1 MACPTPLTL
10 HIGLQK
16 TGTTLIQR
24 SLRKLRPV
32 LRNHGIIYID
42 RSDINGLNSLRGW
55 VAFNKTKPELRPA
68 FIREL
73 GELVSEKIE
82 QASGVS
88 PVRHVLISNEAL
100 VGFNSPNYRLPFRPK
115 AELAILEFMEALAP
129 EDTRLVL
136 YVRRQDR
143 LIESAYMQRIHAGRA
158 FTFEEYLARI
168 DDGPIID
175 FENLVERLEK
185 LPTVTKVT
193 TRPFEFIGA
202 GNVPFVA
209 DFLDAAGLPDVDL
222 SPIADLPRSNPSY
235 TGPAYQCAL
244 TINRH
249 VSGRN
254 QRAQV
259 RKFLKDLFPVGEY
272 PSAVLFQEAERQ
284 ACLDTYRE
292 VNESFFRRRHPE
304 LPPDVYSTPEATEY
318 LARHLSAR

>member
-24 SLRKLRPV
+24 SLRKLRPA
-32 LRNHGIIYID
+32 LRHHGIIYID
-42 RSDINGLNSLRGW
+42 RSDIHRLNSLRGW
-55 VAFNKTKPELRPA
+55 AAFHRTRPELRSA

-73 GELVSEKIE
+73 GELVSEKTE
-82 QASGVS
+82 RAPDVS
-88 PVRHVLISNEAL
+88 SIRHVLISNEAL
-100 VGFNSPNYRLPFRPK
+100 AGFSSPNFKLPFRPK
-115 AELAILEFMEALAP
+115 TELAILDFMEALAP

-143 LIESAYMQRIHAGRA
+143 LIESAYMQRIHAGKS

-175 FENLVERLEK
+175 FENLVLRLER

-209 DFLDAAGLPDVDL
+209 DFLDAAGMPNLDL

-235 TGPAYQCAL
+235 TGPAHQCAL

-249 VSGRN
+249 VSAKN
-254 QRAQV
+254 QQAQV
-259 RKFLKDLFPVGEY
+259 RKFLKHLFPVGEY

-292 VNESFFRRRHPE
+292 VNERFFRRRHPE
-304 LPPDVYSTPEATEY
+304 LPPDVYSTPQATEY
-318 LARHLSAR
+318 LATFLSSR